1 MIDMVAQSCPS
12 LKKFGM
18 KCNPIATKKNY
29 RSMMFSRLEN
39 LSKLD
44 GIAFTDKDKERVED
58 EDKIL
63 SMHLIMESSIE
74 QRKGFEQD
82 TANLEESENSSNH
95 LSKRQVEW
103 ESQIETLYLSHKQ
116 IGVISNLE
124 MFINLRKLNLMDNNI
139 TKMQNLE

>member
-1 MIDMVAQSCPS
+1 
-12 LKKFGM
+12 
-18 KCNPIATKKNY
+18 
-29 RSMMFSRLEN
+29 MMFSRLEN